1 MKLIQG
7 LFCAQ
12 KCCFQFWC
20 KAQIENY
27 EISSGSKQ
35 NSEEIN
41 ENLKAKMIFYS
52 CEHDDTLLNKSKHF
66 VRFK

>member
-1 MKLIQG
+1 MLKN
-7 LFCAQ
+7 AV
-12 KCCFQFWC
+12 FQFKC

-27 EISSGSKQ
+27 EIFYGSKQ
-35 NSEEIN
+35 NSKEID

-66 VRFK
+66 VCFK